1 MFNPGELVKV
11 ISSDHF
17 NEEIGL
23 IIKQEGK
30 FMFSDC
36 YLVLVGN
43 EVYPYREYEI
53 KSFQNE
59 EEIGK

>member
-11 ISSDHF
+11 ISGDHS

-53 KSFQNE
+53 KSFKDDAD
-59 EEIGK
+59 I